1 MLLLIYAMHTY
12 VCLLIRVL
20 ITSSEVFV
28 PFVTTPKTDCVIFSI
43 TIMSYKQ
50 SAVQKTAQRDC
61 PRWPLHLWTFIHF

>member
-1 MLLLIYAMHTY
+1 MQCILMFAYLF
-12 VCLLIRVL
+12 VFL

-61 PRWPLHLWTFIHF
+61 PR